1 MKRMDEGG
9 LPHVRP
15 GVDVSRVPEAGAFEA
30 ALNLMRE
37 QQRAVLDVRRQI
49 MSDAELK
56 AEDPVHHHR
65 LLVQTLAEVGQLG
78 AAIRT
83 LEAVEAGRIV
93 VVPDEP
99 VGPRVKA
106 ADLPATERTSG
117 LALKPPCAPLGAWS

>member
-1 MKRMDEGG
+1 M
-9 LPHVRP
+9 
-15 GVDVSRVPEAGAFEA
+15 SRVPEAGAFEA
-30 ALNLMRE
+30 ALNLLRE

-78 AAIRT
+78 AAIRA
-83 LEAVEAGRIV
+83 LEAVEAGRIL
-93 VVPDEP
+93 VVPEEP

-117 LALKPPCAPLGAWS
+117 LAVKTPVKPSGAPLGAWS